1 MSRIE
6 EIEREFEQM
15 FEEANGDLDVLD
27 RLTKE
32 RLKKIQTENREWER
46 HFKILMGFQNGGAEL
61 ERKNR
66 LEDAVAEYRKAVD
79 YGKNSDLFQI
89 NNYYHSYERLAVLYR
104 KLKMYAKEVGII
116 RESLSEELQSKERNK
131 MLNRLEKAKKLLGI

>member
-46 HFKILMGFQNGGAEL
+46 QFKILMGFQNGGAEL

-116 RESLSEELQSKERNK
+116 REALSEELQSKERNK
-131 MLNRLEKAKKLLGI
+131 MLNRLEKSKKLLGI

>member
-1 MSRIE
+1 MSWVDD
-6 EIEREFEQM
+6 IERDFKQM
-15 FEEANGDLDVLD
+15 LDEANGDLEVLN

-32 RLKKIQTENREWER
+32 RSEKAHAYNIEWER
-46 HFKILMGFQNGGAEL
+46 QFEILMGFQNGGADL
-61 ERKNR
+61 ERKGR

-116 RESLSEELQSKERNK
+116 REALSEELQSKERNK